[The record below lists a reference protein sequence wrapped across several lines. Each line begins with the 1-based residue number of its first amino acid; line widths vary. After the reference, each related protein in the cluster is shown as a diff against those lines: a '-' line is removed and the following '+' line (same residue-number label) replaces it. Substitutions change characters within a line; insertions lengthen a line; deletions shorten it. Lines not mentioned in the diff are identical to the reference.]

1 MISPGDK
8 FGKWTV
14 LSDSDK
20 TDSSNNKYYTCKC
33 ECGTVRDIAGHKLR
47 TGRTKSCGCNRSIDM
62 TGQRTGRLTFIKRVG
77 KDEKGRF
84 IWECKCDCGET
95 CQRTIGKAKTVG
107 SCGKH
112 TAEVAK
118 ITLDENRK
126 KQHYVD
132 GTLAEELT
140 AQLSK
145 NNTSGFKGVYW
156 NKEKGKWVAQITFRR
171 KNYNLGRYDNIED
184 AVAARKAAEER
195 FFKPILEKVKEG
207 KSGQNISGGQ
217 E

>member
-1 MISPGDK
+1 M
-8 FGKWTV
+8 
-14 LSDSDK
+14 
-20 TDSSNNKYYTCKC
+20 
-33 ECGTVRDIAGHKLR
+33 
-47 TGRTKSCGCNRSIDM
+47 
-62 TGQRTGRLTFIKRVG
+62 
-77 KDEKGRF
+77 
-84 IWECKCDCGET
+84 
-95 CQRTIGKAKTVG
+95 
-107 SCGKH
+107 
-112 TAEVAK
+112 
-118 ITLDENRK
+118 
-126 KQHYVD
+126 
-132 GTLAEELT
+132 AEELT

-156 NKEKGKWVAQITFRR
+156 NKEKGKWGAQITFRR